1 MARKDSVMKGKKHGQ
16 EQIIRKL
23 REAEKLKSEGLSI
36 GQIGQRLEVSEQTY
50 HRWKNRFGG
59 MNVDQAKEVRRLKD
73 ENSRLKKVVAEQ
85 MLDIDI
91 LKTAMQGKS

>member
-1 MARKDSVMKGKKHGQ
+1 MKGKKHGQ

-23 REAEKLKSEGLSI
+23 REEEELKSEGLSI

>member
-1 MARKDSVMKGKKHGQ
+1 MKGKKHGQ

-23 REAEKLKSEGLSI
+23 REAEELKSEGLSI
-36 GQIGQRLEVSEQTY
+36 GQICQRLEVSEQTY